1 MRTEFDD
8 NLQKVHKIIVA
19 IGDGKEPVSK
29 NLHVDYNVFLW
40 YHIIKE
46 ETEGRWCDMAE
57 VTERLSWHSGF
68 CGAMELEFLKYKG
81 LLDFSREFPLS
92 KEPLR
97 IDLLMIKK
105 LKDTVIDIDIG
116 KMFRTYNII
125 EYKSPK
131 DGLSIDDYVKTIAYA
146 YLYKSHGATVD
157 AIPFSELTATIVR
170 DTEPTEMFKAI
181 ERNDGKVE
189 EKYPGVYYITGM
201 VGIPT
206 QFILTSSLSKD
217 FHTCLRVLSNKAS
230 EDDIKHFIKMASEF
244 TEPIDKQNADAV
256 MNISIRANKEA
267 YNKIR
272 EENLFM
278 CQALRELMKDE
289 IQEEIQTA
297 VQAGKKEAVD
307 ATWLT
312 AIKNLMTKK
321 KCDAKTAM
329 EELCISAADQLRYIA
344 ML

>member
-1 MRTEFDD
+1 
-8 NLQKVHKIIVA
+8 
-19 IGDGKEPVSK
+19 
-29 NLHVDYNVFLW
+29 
-40 YHIIKE
+40 
-46 ETEGRWCDMAE
+46 MAE

-125 EYKSPK
+125 EYKSPQ
-131 DGLSIDDYVKTIAYA
+131 DGLSIDDYVKTISYA
-146 YLYKSHGATVD
+146 FLYKSLGAKVD

-170 DTEPTEMFKAI
+170 DTEPEEMFNAI
-181 ERNDGKVE
+181 KREGGKVE
-189 EKYPGVYYITGM
+189 EKYPGVYYFTGL
-201 VGIPT
+201 VAIPT
-206 QFILTSSLSKD
+206 QFILTSSLSEQV
-217 FHTCLRVLSNKAS
+217 HTCLRVLSNKAS
-230 EDDIKHFIKMASEF
+230 EEDIKHFIKMASEF
-244 TEPIDKQNADAV
+244 TEPIDKKNADAV
-256 MNISIRANKEA
+256 MNISINANKEV

-272 EENLFM
+272 EENPFM

-289 IQEEIQTA
+289 IQEEIQ
-297 VQAGKKEAVD
+297 EAETKAAQKAAD
-307 ATWLT
+307 AT
-312 AIKNLMTKK
+312 AIANIKSLMQSFSM
-321 KCDAKTAM
+321 DAKAAM
-329 EELCISAADQLRYIA
+329 EALKISAADQLRYIA